1 MDNMLLKANPSLPIH
16 PSHAYMLIAPNLNK
30 LSGLRKGSVNKY
42 VQAPCCSGLKNRSS
56 GSICVTCLT
65 SMLPVQTLMALMQ
78 DADSP
83 IAEDVR
89 MALLTMALRKM
100 ALRKC
105 RSLSGPR
112 VSSWRLRRMRT
123 PCIFSSIEMHSFM
136 TGDHSRSLQH
146 RAGQH
151 SLMLQDRIQLQA
163 RSNDCKYCLF

>member
-65 SMLPVQTLMALMQ
+65 SVLPVQTLMALMQ

-83 IAEDVR
+83 IAEDVEDGPADDR
-89 MALLTMALRKM
+89 SQEVSEPEWSEGELLEAEENED
-100 ALRKC
+100 
-105 RSLSGPR
+105 P
-112 VSSWRLRRMRT
+112 VH
-123 PCIFSSIEMHSFM
+123 F
-136 TGDHSRSLQH
+136 Q
-146 RAGQH
+146 Q
-151 SLMLQDRIQLQA
+151 
-163 RSNDCKYCLF
+163 Y